1 MAIYRCQAASQ
12 ISLFVGFLISWI
24 SLPTKIGTPRI
35 KVISQYN
42 NKGTINLFQQIQVA
56 IKTTF
61 ILFKYVGQKLIR
73 SCVVFVVLTWRL

>member
-1 MAIYRCQAASQ
+1 MSSCFPDFIVRW
-12 ISLFVGFLISWI
+12 IFNFVD
-24 SLPTKIGTPRI
+24 SLPTKTTKIGTPRI
-35 KVISQYN
+35 KAISQYN

-73 SCVVFVVLTWRL
+73 SCVVFVVLAWRL

>member
-1 MAIYRCQAASQ
+1 MSSCFPGFIVRW
-12 ISLFVGFLISWI
+12 IFNFVDQ
-24 SLPTKIGTPRI
+24 PTHENHENGTPRI